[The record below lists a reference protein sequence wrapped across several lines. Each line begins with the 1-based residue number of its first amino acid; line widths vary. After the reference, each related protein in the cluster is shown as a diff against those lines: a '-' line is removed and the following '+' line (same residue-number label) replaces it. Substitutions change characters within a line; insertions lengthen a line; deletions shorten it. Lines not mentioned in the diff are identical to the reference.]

1 MKVISWNS
9 RGVLYR
15 PFKREVKELLC
26 SHKPNVICFME
37 TKVDFGSRAL
47 HFMRRYGYTFQFQVP
62 ASGLSQE
69 SFKEEFWHLHD
80 WKASH
85 AGAWVL
91 MGDLNDVASMEEC
104 YLSSSR
110 LQSLEKSLLE
120 DYQQVLYEEELLWF
134 QKTRVDWI
142 ASGDR
147 NTSFYHMATMV
158 RQNKNDIGA
167 LKIDG
172 EWCME
177 VDGLKSHV
185 QGYFEGLFARRETFS
200 LLENLSDFQPSI
212 FIEDHLSLTQ
222 PTTLEEVRKAL
233 FSMKGLKS
241 LGPNGI
247 PALFYQWHWHT
258 IAATF
263 LEFVNQALLTGSFDP
278 SLTKAIVVLILKEDL
293 PDTVQKFRPISLSN
307 VAYKFLSLAGR
318 STVDNIILTQEAV
331 HSMRHLKAGR
341 GAMVLKID
349 LHKAFDSIDWDFL
362 RQVLLDFNIPL
373 QLVELIMFLVT
384 SVQLSVLWNVTEKLT
399 QMIQKRV
406 DEKVWKPFKL
416 SRGGVA
422 LSHLFYAD
430 NLMLFAQASRA
441 QLDVIMDVLNQF
453 SSSSGIP
460 IIHGLHSS
468 KHYEYIL
475 EKMQKKLASWKGANM
490 SLAGRKVLVQSVTA
504 SILTYTMQSIL
515 LPNATCDAIDHLNRD
530 FLWGS
535 NSGVRKPHP
544 LGWRILKGENALWCR
559 VMQAKYLRGR
569 NFMEVGNMV
578 GASFI
583 WRGIVKCRSIL
594 QQGVHWRIG
603 SGEKLH
609 CAERIRLFVWL
620 LVRGRVLTN
629 SVRVACHMAPLPL
642 CPRCDSSNETP
653 IHLLRDCFY
662 AKTVW
667 SLLGFA
673 MSEFLTLDSFPWLK
687 KFSTISRAF
696 TFRQAEVSRA
706 ILFLSAIWLIWK
718 DRNALV
724 FQNHRSRPQKLCA
737 MIWQYAKYTEIAM
750 SSSSPV
756 KSRLPRWVRWMQPME
771 GWYKLNSDGSFNV
784 ASNSAK
790 LWGLREGLKLCK
802 SLGIARVVAEMDSLV
817 VVRFIIDKRELDNLS
832 VAILMDIRSL
842 MSEFEECILQHV
854 LREGNATADFLAS
867 LGHSSPPGRSLLDS
881 PPTSLWPILTGDQ
894 LGVSFLRF

>member
-331 HSMRHLKAGR
+331 HSMRHLKAG
-341 GAMVLKID
+341 
-349 LHKAFDSIDWDFL
+349 
-362 RQVLLDFNIPL
+362 
-373 QLVELIMFLVT
+373 
-384 SVQLSVLWNVTEKLT
+384 
-399 QMIQKRV
+399 
-406 DEKVWKPFKL
+406 
-416 SRGGVA
+416 
-422 LSHLFYAD
+422 
-430 NLMLFAQASRA
+430 
-441 QLDVIMDVLNQF
+441 
-453 SSSSGIP
+453 IP

-544 LGWRILKGENALWCR
+544 
-559 VMQAKYLRGR
+559 
-569 NFMEVGNMV
+569 
-578 GASFI
+578 
-583 WRGIVKCRSIL
+583 
-594 QQGVHWRIG
+594 
-603 SGEKLH
+603 LH